1 MKKCILLIVVGLFS
15 LPLVAQDKLEVF
27 GGYQYL
33 HNGDL
38 NVNGA
43 TQSGSGQG
51 YNGWDISARFN
62 FAKYIGAEGDF
73 SGSYAKVDGVPT
85 HIYTYSGGPVVS
97 ARVGSIEPFAHV
109 LFGGARLT
117 GSESSVSI
125 STSGYN
131 VLFGGGVD
139 ARVNKLIWIRL
150 AQVDWFYSHFSG
162 FDVGGVTTP
171 SFSSSKNVRIAAGV
185 VLHL

>member
-1 MKKCILLIVVGLFS
+1 VKKCILLIVVGLFS

-38 NVNGA
+38 TVDGD
-43 TQSGSGQG
+43 TQSGSSQG
-51 YNGWDISARFN
+51 YNGWDVSARFN
-62 FAKYIGAEGDF
+62 FLKFVGAEGDF
-73 SGSYAKVDGVPT
+73 SGSYATVDGVST

-97 ARVGSIEPFAHV
+97 VRVGKIQPFAHV

-117 GSESSVSI
+117 GSQSSVSI
-125 STSGYN
+125 STNGYN
-131 VLFGGGVD
+131 VLFGGGLDVK
-139 ARVNKLIWIRL
+139 VNRLIWIRL
-150 AQVDWFYSHFSG
+150 AQADWFYSHFSG
-162 FDVGGVTTP
+162 FDVDGQTTP
-171 SFSSSKNVRIAAGV
+171 SFSGSKNVRIAAGI